1 MSFLT
6 PFKLNHANSQSCY
19 RVWLAFS
26 SRRHK
31 NFISQLKVLIVECQA
46 NERRR
51 KRDKEEI
58 YCDRGIK
65 CAPHLLAPCML
76 LSSCFTILS
85 EMKTKDPSASS
96 PSSLTRTS
104 STKVEFYCT
113 NGEEGKRFLCS
124 PRRFMAFLCP
134 CHRLASL
141 QENTAKREYTSEQ
154 ANDGNYFFS
163 PAPRAIHFR
172 FALSLNLP

>member
-1 MSFLT
+1 MRTLRAVTVSGL
-6 PFKLNHANSQSCY
+6 P
-19 RVWLAFS
+19 
-26 SRRHK
+26 SRHVAIK

-58 YCDRGIK
+58 YCDRSIK
-65 CAPHLLAPCML
+65 VAPHLLAPCML
-76 LSSCFTILS
+76 LSSCFTILA
-85 EMKTKDPSASS
+85 EIRTRDPSTSSS
-96 PSSLTRTS
+96 PSLARTS

-141 QENTAKREYTSEQ
+141 QESKNCEYTSEQ
-154 ANDGNYFFS
+154 TNDGNYFFS